1 MGRNAGISNTLRW
14 TNMNISAFS
23 LQQSKLA
30 VLAAAVAIALAGT
43 GGAQAQ
49 DSPRENAN
57 RPPTSQ
63 STQVARSDT
72 GLQTL
77 DKHLQSN
84 TLRMS
89 KLVGMELQNRSGDNL
104 GEVHDVL
111 RGAAPGQ
118 KMQLIVSTGGIGA
131 DDKLIAVPFDE
142 VQVNAKGDELYTMQ
156 TRDQLASSPPV
167 TLEARPDGAA
177 ANRGAAPAAGAART
191 PAGLAER
198 RIGDLVGAEVVGS
211 GGESVGEVED
221 IIISTAGA
229 DSVRAVLQVGGVAGI
244 GEKRISL
251 PLAQLATERTGSDS
265 EPMLRVSLDKAAL
278 ERLPEF
284 EYDEHTE
291 AL

>member
-1 MGRNAGISNTLRW
+1 
-14 TNMNISAFS
+14 MNISAFS

-30 VLAAAVAIALAGT
+30 VLAVAVTISLAGT

-49 DSPRENAN
+49 DSTRENAN
-57 RPPTSQ
+57 RADQ

-72 GLQTL
+72 GMQTL
-77 DKHLQSN
+77 EKHLQTN
-84 TLRMS
+84 TLRIS

-131 DDKLIAVPFDE
+131 DEKLIAVPFDE
-142 VQVNAKGDELYTMQ
+142 VQVNAKGDELYTTQ

-167 TLEARPDGAA
+167 DLAARPDPAA
-177 ANRGAAPAAGAART
+177 ANRSAAPGAARAPT
-191 PAGLAER
+191 ALAER
-198 RIGDLVGAEVVGS
+198 RIGDLVGAEVIGS
-211 GGESVGEVED
+211 GGESVGEIDD

-244 GEKRISL
+244 GEKRVSL
-251 PLAQLATERTGSDS
+251 PLAQLTTERTGNDN
-265 EPMLRVSLDKAAL
+265 EPTVRASLDKTAL
-278 ERLPEF
+278 EGLPEF
-284 EYDEHTE
+284 EYEERTE